1 MKPTLLIATFFTLGL
16 AACSH
21 TNSSTNTPSEQAP
34 TTETLAVLNPVEI
47 GADNLSAYW
56 QAKPTK
62 PVKRYGRPNWLPKGA
77 GKFSYHVLID
87 EQGQEVSKTLV
98 SSTPEGWMSQAKL
111 DKMPKASYVASETN
125 PEHKPVKVLMTA
137 EVIRM
142 AGKR

>member
-1 MKPTLLIATFFTLGL
+1 MKHTLLIATFFTLGL

-21 TNSSTNTPSEQAP
+21 TNRNTNTPSEQAP
-34 TTETLAVLNPVEI
+34 TPETLAVLNAVEI

-62 PVKRYGRPNWLPKGA
+62 PVKLNGRPNWLPKGA

-87 EQGQEVSKTLV
+87 AQGQEVSKTLV